1 MLMCIK
7 SDVSLVG
14 LVSSSFG
21 NVNDEDGNIEVTKFS
36 KLPLP
41 LGF

>member
-21 NVNDEDGNIEVTKFS
+21 NVNDEDGNI
-36 KLPLP
+36 
-41 LGF
+41 